1 MKMRER
7 LRGTRQVFSFTLR
20 QFFRSR
26 ANNIS
31 LLVSLLVILASMPVM
46 TYVQGGRA
54 ESDAPLRAAVSAV
67 ALDNR
72 SDLPLSAADLAR
84 DDYWAAVTLL
94 DGGSDAADITA
105 CVSGSGGAYSV
116 SITGEAGQADTD
128 ALRAAVVSL
137 VEEARLAA
145 AGITAEQLDILWS
158 DYQVVLPGAAAP
170 EEALAPDELSG
181 EEGGLT
187 DGFWVQYGYAIV
199 VMMLCLLSSS
209 YVIRA
214 VMEEKGSKLVE
225 LLLLSVQPLALL
237 TGKILAAM
245 VYTFGMLLL
254 MVCAWAGSLAITAAI
269 FGADAVGGIL
279 SVLRGVLPSLQ
290 TDPVHLLVLGLVLLL
305 SLLLGYL
312 TMSMVGGLSGAC
324 CGSMDDMGSAAGTV
338 TMVTMAGYLGACV
351 VSALPGRAV
360 AVFSAL
366 CPVLSI
372 FCAPVQY
379 VRGNI
384 GGWLLLLSWLI
395 QALLVAALAWLSAR
409 VYADL
414 IIHRGNRIKM
424 KELLRMA
431 GSGKE
436 AAR

>member
-1 MKMRER
+1 MAEVTLTKAQQAVVDD
-7 LRGTRQVFSFTLR
+7 RGG
-20 QFFRSR
+20 
-26 ANNIS
+26 A
-31 LLVSLLVILASMPVM
+31 LLVS
-46 TYVQGGRA
+46 
-54 ESDAPLRAAVSAV
+54 
-67 ALDNR
+67 
-72 SDLPLSAADLAR
+72 
-84 DDYWAAVTLL
+84 
-94 DGGSDAADITA
+94 
-105 CVSGSGGAYSV
+105 
-116 SITGEAGQADTD
+116 
-128 ALRAAVVSL
+128 
-137 VEEARLAA
+137 AA
-145 AGITAEQLDILWS
+145 AGSGKTKVLVDRLLSMILDERDPKNIDDFLMIT
-158 DYQVVLPGAAAP
+158 YTKAAAS
-170 EEALAPDELSG
+170 EL
-181 EEGGLT
+181 
-187 DGFWVQYGYAIV
+187 
-199 VMMLCLLSSS
+199 
-209 YVIRA
+209 R
-214 VMEEKGSKLVE
+214 
-225 LLLLSVQPLALL
+225 
-237 TGKILAAM
+237 GKILAAM

-338 TMVTMAGYLGACV
+338 TMVTMVGYLGACV

-384 GGWLLLLSWLI
+384 GWWLLLLSWLI

>member
-7 LRGTRQVFSFTLR
+7 LRGTAQVFSFTLR

-26 ANNIS
+26 AGNIS
-31 LLVSLLVILASMPVM
+31 LLISLLVILASMPVM
-46 TYVQGGRA
+46 TYVQGGQTQT
-54 ESDAPLRAAVSAV
+54 EEEPRAAAEQV

-72 SDLPLSAADLAR
+72 SDLPLSAADLAQ
-84 DDYWAAVTLL
+84 DPYWRGVTLT
-94 DGGSDAADITA
+94 DGPSASADAVAT
-105 CVSGSGGAYSV
+105 VTVSGGAYHV
-116 SITGEAGQADTD
+116 TLTGTAGEEDMD
-128 ALRAAVVSL
+128 YLRWCIVSL
-137 VEEARLAA
+137 VEQARIAA
-145 AGITAEQLDILWS
+145 AGITDAQLDILWS
-158 DYQVVLPGAAAP
+158 DYSVVLPESMWPADEVLPDDFTA
-170 EEALAPDELSG
+170 EEEDFM
-181 EEGGLT
+181 
-187 DGFWVQYGYAIV
+187 DGFWVQYGYAIA
-199 VMMLCLLSSS
+199 VMMLCLLSAS

-214 VMEEKGSKLVE
+214 VIEEKGSKLVE

-245 VYTFGMLLL
+245 LYTFGMLLM
-254 MVCAWAGSLAITAAI
+254 MVAAWAGSLGITAVI
-269 FGADAVGGIL
+269 FGRDSVSGIV
-279 SVLRGVLPSLQ
+279 SVISGVLPSLQ
-290 TDPVHLLVLGLVLLL
+290 TDPVHLLALGLVLLI

-312 TMSMVGGLSGAC
+312 TMSMLGGLSGAC
-324 CGSMDDMGSAAGTV
+324 CSSMDDMGSAASTV

-351 VSALPGRAV
+351 VSALPGRGV

-379 VRGNI
+379 ARGNI
-384 GGWLLLLSWLI
+384 GWWVLLISWLV

-414 IIHRGNRIKM
+414 IIHRGKRIKM
-424 KELLRMA
+424 NQLLAMA
-431 GSGKE
+431 RGGKE